1 MLMALRRVVRLIA
14 AISTHYVDA
23 QLHVGPIHKAL
34 PDGVGV
40 QFMHARRS
48 YSIPDWSS
56 SDPLAAAGVGE
67 VVASAGDDGRVRLFN
82 YPAVMEGAP
91 AG

>member
-1 MLMALRRVVRLIA
+1 MPTRTQALLTRHCL
-14 AISTHYVDA
+14 
-23 QLHVGPIHKAL
+23 LGL
-34 PDGVGV
+34 GV
-40 QFMHARRS
+40 MHALRS

-82 YPAVMEGAP
+82 YPCVVEGAP